1 MLSRVTVPLPSLS
14 DNPKRRMTAEGRRE
28 QILDVTHAIV
38 DAEGF
43 HAATPNRIAE
53 EAGID
58 RSLIYQRFGDL
69 AGLFVELIDREAAR
83 AGEQFAEA
91 ISGLGSRS
99 DKAAE
104 DQSLVL
110 AFDGVL
116 AAVDAHPATWRLFL
130 FPPQGAPPQLYTR
143 LAQSQAVVLEFFV
156 GELRRM
162 EPRLHEPEY
171 TARILHAA
179 GRELLQL
186 HLSDPQGATAERLR
200 AFVRRLSS
208 DLTGYVPS

>member
-1 MLSRVTVPLPSLS
+1 MLSSVIAA
-14 DNPKRRMTAEGRRE
+14 NPKRRMSAEGRRE

-43 HAATPNRIAE
+43 HAATPNRIAQQ
-53 EAGID
+53 AGIN
-58 RSLIYQRFGDL
+58 RSLIYQKFGDL

-83 AGEQFAEA
+83 AGAQFAEA
-91 ISGLGSRS
+91 ISGL
-99 DKAAE
+99 DTAAE

-116 AAVDAHPATWRLFL
+116 SAVDAHPATWRLFL
-130 FPPQGAPPQLYTR
+130 FPPQGAPPVLYAR
-143 LAQSQAVVLEFFV
+143 LAHSQAVVLEFFV
-156 GELRRM
+156 SELLRIN
-162 EPRLHEPEY
+162 PQLHDPEY

-186 HLSDPQGATAERLR
+186 HLSDPQTATVERLR
-200 AFVRRLSS
+200 TFVRRFGSGLMGR
-208 DLTGYVPS
+208 TR

>member
-1 MLSRVTVPLPSLS
+1 MLSRVTV

-53 EAGID
+53 EAGIN
-58 RSLIYQRFGDL
+58 RSLIYQKFGDL

-91 ISGLGSRS
+91 ISGSNSGSDSRS
-99 DKAAE
+99 DPAAE
-104 DQSLVL
+104 GRSFVL
-110 AFDGVL
+110 AFEGVL

-130 FPPQGAPPQLYTR
+130 FPPQGAPPELYTR

-156 GELRRM
+156 GELLRM
-162 EPRLHEPEY
+162 EPQLNEPEY

-186 HLSDPQGATAERLR
+186 HLSDPQAASAQRLR
-200 AFVRRLSS
+200 AFVRQFSS
-208 DLTGYVPS
+208 DLMGGPG

>member
-1 MLSRVTVPLPSLS
+1 
-14 DNPKRRMTAEGRRE
+14 MTAEGRRE

-53 EAGID
+53 AAGIN
-58 RSLIYQRFGDL
+58 RSLIYQLFGDP
-69 AGLFVELIDREAAR
+69 AGLFVALIDREAAR
-83 AGEQFAEA
+83 AGAQFAEA
-91 ISGLGSRS
+91 VSGLDAVS
-99 DKAAE
+99 E
-104 DQSLVL
+104 DQSLVV

-116 AAVDAHPATWRLFL
+116 SAVDAHPATWRLFL
-130 FPPQGAPPQLYTR
+130 FPPQGAPPELYAR

-156 GELRRM
+156 SELLRTN
-162 EPRLHEPEY
+162 PGVHDPEY

-186 HLSDPQGATAERLR
+186 HLSEPQTATVERLR
-200 AFVRRLSS
+200 TFVRRLGS
-208 DLTGYVPS
+208 DVTSRTG

>member
-1 MLSRVTVPLPSLS
+1 
-14 DNPKRRMTAEGRRE
+14 MTAEGRRE

-53 EAGID
+53 SAGIN
-58 RSLIYQRFGDL
+58 RSLIYQLFGDP
-69 AGLFVELIDREAAR
+69 AGLFVALIDREAAR
-83 AGEQFAEA
+83 AGAQFAEA
-91 ISGLGSRS
+91 VSGLDAVAG
-99 DKAAE
+99 
-104 DQSLVL
+104 DQSLVV

-130 FPPQGAPPQLYTR
+130 FPPQGAPPELYAR

-156 GELRRM
+156 TELLRIN
-162 EPRLHEPEY
+162 PGVNDPEY

-186 HLSDPQGATAERLR
+186 HLSEPQTATVERLR
-200 AFVRRLSS
+200 TFVRRLGS
-208 DLTGYVPS
+208 DMMSRTG